1 MTKQSPFH
9 VGICELKSP
18 QVIYTTCIFRH
29 SKENCDK
36 EIRQAFQ
43 MLREWTVRFGLD
55 SKQLLHIGIPTMDEK
70 QLVMYECCIEFPIPM
85 MEEDADL
92 Q

>member
-1 MTKQSPFH
+1 
-9 VGICELKSP
+9 
-18 QVIYTTCIFRH
+18 
-29 SKENCDK
+29 
-36 EIRQAFQ
+36 